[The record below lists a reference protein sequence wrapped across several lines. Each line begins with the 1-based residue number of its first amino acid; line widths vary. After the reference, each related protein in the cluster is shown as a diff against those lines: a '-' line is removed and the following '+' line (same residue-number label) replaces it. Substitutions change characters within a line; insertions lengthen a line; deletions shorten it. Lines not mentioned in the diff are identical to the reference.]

1 MVCDIL
7 TLEEAKRRVC
17 GNCIVF
23 ATLLQFKKFLK
34 IKRKKKTRQKNFP
47 GSLQLGP
54 SFSIFLQWKTPGKIC
69 PHTLFLPLHLP
80 FALPKPLWILSQMAP
95 ELAIHRIFPDLIL
108 CDLSGHVTQLTPLP
122 GAQTLWA
129 LPMSLLQH
137 VWICLLQYALGQSP
151 FKLKP

>member
-108 CDLSGHVTQLTPLP
+108 CDLSGHVTQLTPPSFLRHFSFQDTKLC
-122 GAQTLWA
+122 GFSSYTC
-129 LPMSLLQH
+129 SSTFSFQH
-137 VWICLLQYALGQSP
+137 LSVEIP
-151 FKLKP
+151 